1 MAGTEGAELLPDGKR
16 DPLAACAGR
25 GDAVSK
31 RVMGNEVKW
40 AKEGSRWVQKG
51 NKVRPGDV
59 PVGWGEMEGAKK
71 DLVAKES
78 GASGG
83 VSGVLMLFAPPTG
96 TSVSGGGVARLTAIE
111 IDGEGVT
118 GTTVRGSRV
127 KKAGIDINGHE
138 VPARAEGAFRKVLD
152 EEHAVST
159 GKDSVK
165 QVRG

>member
-1 MAGTEGAELLPDGKR
+1 MPWLAQREQSCCQMARGTHWRLV
-16 DPLAACAGR
+16 R
-25 GDAVSK
+25 G
-31 RVMGNEVKW
+31 EVTLSAKGCEVEW

-59 PVGWGEMEGAKK
+59 LVGWGKMGGVKK

-83 VSGVLMLFAPPTG
+83 VNGVAMPLAPPTG
-96 TSVSGGGVARLTAIE
+96 TSVAGGAVARVMAIE
-111 IDGEGVT
+111 IDGEGAT
-118 GTTVRGSRV
+118 GATVRGSRV

-159 GKDSVK
+159 GKDSVE
-165 QVRG
+165 QV